1 MTLFGKLFHVG
12 FDAILITALLAGI
25 KRNTGLTV
33 ALEQVPNKEFRKLI
47 QNYLEVGEYTFDFVV
62 VFLGVSLGCET
73 DFGSENV
80 AHRSQLH
87 NGMNVL
93 RQRSSSF
100 KRLR

>member
-62 VFLGVSLGCET
+62 VFLG
-73 DFGSENV
+73 
-80 AHRSQLH
+80 
-87 NGMNVL
+87 
-93 RQRSSSF
+93 RSSSF